1 MKINVNGDIL
11 TAHLDG
17 EIDHHSA
24 PSVRNTVDEAVFMHS
39 PKKLIL
45 DFSDITFMDSSGVG
59 LIMGRY
65 KLLSGKNG
73 TVEVRDSKNAT
84 SELSKCRDSKNLLK
98 SGEKI

>member
-11 TAHLDG
+11 TARLDG

-24 PSVRNTVDEAVFMHS
+24 PSVRNTVDEAVFMYS
-39 PKKLIL
+39 PKKLVL

-73 TVEVRDSKNAT
+73 TVEVRGLK
-84 SELSKCRDSKNLLK
+84 KRDRRIVEMSGLK
-98 SGEKI
+98 KLIEIR

>member
-11 TAHLDG
+11 TACLDG

-39 PKKLIL
+39 PKKLVL

-73 TVEVRDSKNAT
+73 TVEVRGLK
-84 SELSKCRDSKNLLK
+84 KRDKRIVEMSGLK
-98 SGEKI
+98 KLIEIR

>member
-11 TAHLDG
+11 TARLDG

-24 PSVRNTVDEAVFMHS
+24 PSVRNTVDEAVFMYS
-39 PKKLIL
+39 PKKLVL

-73 TVEVRDSKNAT
+73 TVEVRGLK
-84 SELSKCRDSKNLLK
+84 KRDKRIVEMSGLK
-98 SGEKI
+98 KLIEIR

>member
-1 MKINVNGDIL
+1 MKISVNGDIL
-11 TAHLDG
+11 TARLDG

-39 PKKLIL
+39 PKKLVL

-73 TVEVRDSKNAT
+73 TVEVRGLK
-84 SELSKCRDSKNLLK
+84 KRDKRIVEMSGLK
-98 SGEKI
+98 KLIEIR